1 MSMAATLRH
10 YLDERAMPYE
20 LVQHPRTL
28 TSTETAEAAG
38 VSGNRLAKP
47 VVIEDE
53 ARYMVVVIPASCRLR
68 FTALHQALGRQCG
81 LATEQEV
88 EALFD
93 DCERGAV
100 PAPAQAYGLDV
111 FVDDALLKLDDV
123 YFEAG
128 DHAELVHMSGEAFRT
143 LMRDA
148 AGHGAF
154 AEQMGNYGEGRAN
167 GQGHADGQGAR

>member
-1 MSMAATLRH
+1 MSMASTLRT

-20 LVQHPRTL
+20 LVRHPRTL
-28 TSTETAEAAG
+28 TSSETAQAAG
-38 VSGNRLAKP
+38 VSGDRLAKP
-47 VVIEDE
+47 VVVEDHD
-53 ARYMVVVIPASCRLR
+53 RYMVVVIPASHRLK
-68 FTALHQALGRQCG
+68 FTALHRVLGRQCG

-100 PAPAQAYGLDV
+100 PAVAQAYGLDV
-111 FVDDALLKLDDV
+111 LVDDSLLGLEDV

-128 DHAELVHMSGEAFRT
+128 DHVELVHLAGDDFRK

-148 AGHGAF
+148 AHGAF
-154 AEQMGNYGEGRAN
+154 AEEMASY
-167 GQGHADGQGAR
+167 GQGRREGH